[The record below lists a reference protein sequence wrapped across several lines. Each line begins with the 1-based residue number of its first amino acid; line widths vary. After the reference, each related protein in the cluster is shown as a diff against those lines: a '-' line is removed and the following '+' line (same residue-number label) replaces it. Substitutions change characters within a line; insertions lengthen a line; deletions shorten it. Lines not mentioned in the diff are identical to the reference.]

1 MISTVTV
8 STITVVAA
16 SSVAAGAAIFAT
28 IFLIGLLA
36 GKTMLGA
43 SSGNKHRL
51 LVRSLTIGIVP
62 LLIGFFIIVG
72 LKVAEIL
79 A

>member
-8 STITVVAA
+8 STITTVVA
-16 SSVAAGAAIFAT
+16 SSFVVGLGL
-28 IFLIGLLA
+28 FLTLLLVGLL
-36 GKTMLGA
+36 TSRELLEA
-43 SSGNKHRL
+43 SSGARQKVL
-51 LVRSLTIGIVP
+51 ARSVVVGIVP
-62 LLIGFFIIVG
+62 LLIGFAIIVG